1 MVTIGFREAH
11 ARRIE
16 RLTALLFRC
25 LPGSEEV
32 RVLATVPSATL
43 LGVEG
48 RPITVEVQVANGL
61 PCFTVV
67 GLPDLSCREAR
78 DRVRAA
84 LSSSE
89 LPWQSRRITV
99 NLAPSSL
106 RKGGAGLDLPM
117 AIGLLVA
124 NEVLRPPE
132 VAGMAFLGELG
143 LDGSLRRVPG
153 VVPLVDAIAEPIIV
167 VPPDCAWEAGVLGR
181 HQIRTASNLRELVDA
196 LRGRRPWHPPPS
208 KAAST
213 ADGGG
218 DPNGSDTSETPPELA
233 DVRGQ
238 RLGRW
243 ALEVSAA
250 GGHHLLLSGP
260 PGAGKT
266 MLARR
271 LPGLLPPLTTAEALE
286 VTRVHSAAGLPLPP
300 GGRRRPP
307 PFRAPHHAASAVSL
321 IGGGTVAMRPGEISA
336 AHHGV
341 LFLDELGEFPAAVL
355 DMLRQPL
362 EEGVVR
368 VSRARASVTFPARFL
383 LVAAMNPCPC
393 GEGSTPGRCRCSDWS
408 RLRYASRVSGP
419 LLDRFDLRVQV
430 DRPDIDQLLIA
441 AGPASS
447 QSRRDQPET
456 TAAVSLR
463 VAAAR
468 AVAADRG
475 VGRNA
480 DLPAPRLD
488 EVAPLTPAARGVLE
502 ARLRQGSL
510 SARGLHRVRRVARTL
525 ADLDGRTGLIGEE
538 DVCGALM
545 LRSDPFPLGTGS

>member
-1 MVTIGFREAH
+1 M
-11 ARRIE
+11 
-16 RLTALLFRC
+16 RC
-25 LPGSEEV
+25 EDG
-32 RVLATVPSATL
+32 
-43 LGVEG
+43 G
-48 RPITVEVQVANGL
+48 R
-61 PCFTVV
+61 
-67 GLPDLSCREAR
+67 
-78 DRVRAA
+78 
-84 LSSSE
+84 
-89 LPWQSRRITV
+89 
-99 NLAPSSL
+99 
-106 RKGGAGLDLPM
+106 
-117 AIGLLVA
+117 
-124 NEVLRPPE
+124 
-132 VAGMAFLGELG
+132 
-143 LDGSLRRVPG
+143 
-153 VVPLVDAIAEPIIV
+153 
-167 VPPDCAWEAGVLGR
+167 GVLHRAKVGAR
-181 HQIRTASNLRELVDA
+181 APLAETRMARTIPSPA
-196 LRGRRPWHPPPS
+196 GPP
-208 KAAST
+208 A
-213 ADGGG
+213 
-218 DPNGSDTSETPPELA
+218 ELA

-286 VTRVHSAAGLPLPP
+286 VTRVHSAAGLSLPP
-300 GGRRRPP
+300 GGLVSRP

-321 IGGGTVAMRPGEISA
+321 IGGGTAAMRPGEISA
-336 AHHGV
+336 AHRGV

-368 VSRARASVTFPARFL
+368 VSRARATVTFPARFL

-393 GEGSTPGRCRCSDWS
+393 GEGSAPGRCRCSDWS
-408 RLRYASRVSGP
+408 RLRYARRVSGP

-430 DRPDIDQLLIA
+430 DRPDIDQLL
-441 AGPASS
+441 AGGGEGSS
-447 QSRRDQPET
+447 QPRLDEPET
-456 TAAVSLR
+456 TAAVSHR

-468 AVAADRG
+468 AVAAERG

-488 EVAPLTPAARGVLE
+488 EVAPLTPGARSVLE

-525 ADLDGRTGLIGEE
+525 ADLDGRSGLVGEE

-545 LRSDPFPLGTGS
+545 LRSDPFPLVAGS